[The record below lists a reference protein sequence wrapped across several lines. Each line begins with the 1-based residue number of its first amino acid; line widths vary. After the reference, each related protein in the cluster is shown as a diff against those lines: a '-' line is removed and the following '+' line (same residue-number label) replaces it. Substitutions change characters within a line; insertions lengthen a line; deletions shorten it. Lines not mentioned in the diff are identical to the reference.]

1 MDPTSQY
8 LFNEGRLYQLW
19 NHLGAHVCEDPTK
32 VEFSVWAPNAS
43 AVSVVGSFNHFDRS
57 THVLSPVGSTG
68 VWSAVV
74 SAQSGDFYKFA
85 VTDQH
90 GHTMEKA
97 DPMAFRTE
105 VPPRTASV
113 VQGPTSFAWSDTEW
127 IKSRAKSNPW
137 IYRMSI
143 YEVHLGSWRL
153 GDYRSLAVELVRY
166 VNDLGFTHIE
176 LLPVAEHPFGGS
188 WGYQVSSYY
197 APTSRFGSP
206 DDFRWFVD
214 YCHAQ
219 GVGVL
224 VDWVPAHFPKDEFSL
239 GRFDGTA
246 LYEHADPRQGE
257 HPDWGTFIFNLDRN
271 EVRNFLVSNAL
282 YWLQEFHIDGLR
294 VDAVASMLYLDY
306 SRKDGEWIPNEFGGR
321 ENLGSVAFLQ
331 ELNREVHGAFPG
343 VLMIAEESTAW
354 PGVSRP
360 TDSGGLGFGFKWNMG
375 WMHDT
380 LQYFSQ
386 DPIHRQYHHDSLTF
400 GLLYAYTENFVLPL
414 SHDEVVHGKG
424 SLLQKMP
431 GDDWQ
436 KRANLRSLYGW
447 MWAHPG
453 KQLLFMGCEFGQP
466 DEWNAGRFLDWD
478 LASRPE
484 HQGIAE
490 LVKSCNLTQA
500 SHSALYE
507 EDFSP
512 EGFGWLHHDAQ
523 ANVLAFVR
531 WPSPSSAEGQ
541 SSGPV
546 VCIAN
551 FSPIVRHNYELTLP
565 RGGTWTEILNTDA
578 ETFGGSN
585 VGNQGSVQADSL
597 GRASMTLPPIAVL
610 WLTPAIPAL

>member
-1 MDPTSQY
+1 
-8 LFNEGRLYQLW
+8 
-19 NHLGAHVCEDPTK
+19 
-32 VEFSVWAPNAS
+32 
-43 AVSVVGSFNHFDRS
+43 
-57 THVLSPVGSTG
+57 
-68 VWSAVV
+68 
-74 SAQSGDFYKFA
+74 
-85 VTDQH
+85 
-90 GHTMEKA
+90 
-97 DPMAFRTE
+97 
-105 VPPRTASV
+105 
-113 VQGPTSFAWSDTEW
+113 
-127 IKSRAKSNPW
+127 
-137 IYRMSI
+137 MSI
-143 YEVHLGSWRL
+143 YEVHLGSWRP
-153 GDYRSLAVELVRY
+153 GDYRSLAVDLVAY
-166 VNDLGFTHIE
+166 VKDLGFTHIE
-176 LLPVAEHPFGGS
+176 LLPISEHPFGGS

-214 YCHAQ
+214 YCHSHE
-219 GVGVL
+219 VGVI

-239 GRFDGTA
+239 GRFDGSA

-257 HPDWGTFIFNLDRN
+257 HPDWGTFIFNLGRN

-306 SRKDGEWIPNEFGGR
+306 SRTDGEWIPNEFGGR
-321 ENLGSVAFLQ
+321 ENLESVAFLQ
-331 ELNREVHGAFPG
+331 ELNREVHAEFPG

-360 TDSGGLGFGFKWNMG
+360 TESGGLGFGFKWNMG

-386 DPIHRQYHHDSLTF
+386 DPIYRQYHHDSLTF
-400 GLLYAYTENFVLPL
+400 GLLYAYTENFVLPI

-466 DEWNAGRFLDWD
+466 DEWNASRFLDWE
-478 LASRPE
+478 LAARPE
-484 HQGIAE
+484 QSGVAQ
-490 LVKSCNLTQA
+490 LVKSCNTIQS
-500 SHSALYE
+500 SHPALFE

-512 EGFGWLHHDAQ
+512 EGFGWLHHDAH

-531 WPSPSSAEGQ
+531 WPSPTSAEMQ

-546 VCIAN
+546 VCVAN
-551 FSPIVRHNYELTLP
+551 FSPIVRHEYELTLP
-565 RGGTWTEILNTDA
+565 RGGPWSEILNTDA
-578 ETFGGSN
+578 DTYGGSN
-585 VGNQGSVQADSL
+585 VGNHGEVLANSL
-597 GRASMTLPPIAVL
+597 GRASMTLPPMAVL
-610 WLTPAIPAL
+610 WLTPAEAHPV